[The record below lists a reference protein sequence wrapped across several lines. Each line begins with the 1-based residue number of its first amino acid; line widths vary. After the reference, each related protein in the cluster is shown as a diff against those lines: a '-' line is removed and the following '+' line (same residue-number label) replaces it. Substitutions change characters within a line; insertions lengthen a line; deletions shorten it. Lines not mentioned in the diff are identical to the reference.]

1 MSWYVNLLFCVLAA
15 GVVVAIG
22 MYLGARR
29 DLIASLHDRAERAE
43 REQALQVST
52 ARAGERT
59 RIAREM
65 HDVLAHRMSLVA
77 VHAGALAYRTD
88 LSAAETRET
97 AAIIQANSQR
107 ALADLREILGLLRD
121 TERGIDVTHHRPQ
134 PTLGD
139 LDSLLDDERAAGAHV
154 TLRSDLED
162 LDALPESI
170 GRSAFRIVQE
180 GLTNARKHAPHAIGH
195 RRADGPPRERTGPVG
210 AESGTGRW
218 GARRQGRRR
227 LRPRRARRT
236 GRRQP
241 WPLRARPDPQRR
253 FRPAGLAAV
262 GTMSG
267 EPIRV
272 VLVDDDPLVRAGLSL
287 MLRGAPQLEIVGEAG
302 DGVQALEVIART
314 RPDVVLM
321 DIRMPRL
328 DGLAATQRLSEQA
341 DAPAVIVLTTFDAD
355 EYVVRALANGA
366 TGFLL
371 KDTSPPMIVEAI
383 QKVAAGEPMLSPSV
397 TTQLI
402 RRVVADHVRRLG
414 LRTRVLGGGETG
426 EPERT

>member
-1 MSWYVNLLFCVLAA
+1 
-15 GVVVAIG
+15 
-22 MYLGARR
+22 
-29 DLIASLHDRAERAE
+29 
-43 REQALQVST
+43 
-52 ARAGERT
+52 
-59 RIAREM
+59 
-65 HDVLAHRMSLVA
+65 
-77 VHAGALAYRTD
+77 
-88 LSAAETRET
+88 
-97 AAIIQANSQR
+97 
-107 ALADLREILGLLRD
+107 
-121 TERGIDVTHHRPQ
+121 
-134 PTLGD
+134 
-139 LDSLLDDERAAGAHV
+139 
-154 TLRSDLED
+154 
-162 LDALPESI
+162 
-170 GRSAFRIVQE
+170 
-180 GLTNARKHAPHAIGH
+180 
-195 RRADGPPRERTGPVG
+195 
-210 AESGTGRW
+210 
-218 GARRQGRRR
+218 
-227 LRPRRARRT
+227 
-236 GRRQP
+236 
-241 WPLRARPDPQRR
+241 
-253 FRPAGLAAV
+253 
-262 GTMSG
+262 MSG

-402 RRVVADHVRRLG
+402 RRVVETQSGSHYARVRSAAARLANLSEREHDVAVGVGHGKSNADIANELFMSVATVKAHVSHILVKLDAANRVQVAICVHEAG
-414 LRTRVLGGGETG
+414 LI
-426 EPERT
+426 